1 MTYIVFDYCHGRDNK
16 LINKYFK
23 TIFFL
28 FDFVVNT

>member
-23 TIFFL
+23 TIFF